1 MTAWLLTWNPDN
13 FVIDEDE
20 YQERVTTSRR
30 GQPVIDNWSTGQN
43 RDRIQPGDTVYW
55 LRQGSQ
61 GRGIVGS
68 GKATSQ
74 IWAEA
79 HFQDAKKMAN
89 YVDVEWWTVVPVEDR
104 LDTADLVQDVP
115 DVKWQYVLGSG
126 QQVNEMAEGT
136 LAQRWQQHLRGLGR

>member
-74 IWAEA
+74 IWSEA
-79 HFQDAKKMAN
+79 HFQDDKKMAN
-89 YVDVEWWTVVPVEDR
+89 YVGVEWWTVVPLKDR

-126 QQVNEMAEGT
+126 QQVNEMAEGP